1 MSKEESQV
9 ENIEGCEPIE
19 PAKPRRTILTRILI
33 ILGVIILVGLFVLAI
48 IYLTQNPTVTTNV
61 RDIFIILLAFESF
74 VIGLALIILV
84 VQIAALINF
93 IQNEVRPII
102 TDTQDTVN
110 HLKGTTQFLSERFVR
125 PVIKI
130 NSYVAV
136 LKRLMD
142 LLRPKRR

>member
-1 MSKEESQV
+1 MSQEEYQV
-9 ENIEGCEPIE
+9 EKIEGCEEIE
-19 PAKPRRTILTRILI
+19 PEKSGRKTLSRILI
-33 ILGVIILVGLFVLAI
+33 VLGVLILVGLIVLAI

-84 VQIAALINF
+84 IQIASLINF

-102 TDTQDTVN
+102 ADTQETIN
-110 HLKGTTQFLSERFVR
+110 HIKGTSEFISKRLVT

-130 NSYVAV
+130 NSYFAGFKKI
-136 LKRLMD
+136 LD
-142 LLRPKRR
+142 LLRPRRR

>member
-1 MSKEESQV
+1 MSEEKIQV

-19 PAKPRRTILTRILI
+19 PIKPWRKVFSRILI
-33 ILGVIILVGLFVLAI
+33 VLGVLIFIGLIVLAI

-61 RDIFIILLAFESF
+61 RDIFIILLATEAF

-84 VQIAALINF
+84 IQIAALINF
-93 IQNEVRPII
+93 IQNEIRPIVV
-102 TDTQDTVN
+102 DTQETIN
-110 HLKGTTQFLSERFVR
+110 HLKGTSEFLSKRFVS

-130 NSYVAV
+130 NSYFAGFRKI
-136 LKRLMD
+136 LD